1 MSLINLLAVV
11 NPSDYWRGGYVVTPW
26 QPIAQQFHLSP
37 DKLILSD
44 LRDRTHVPLLAQVD
58 QIDPNDP
65 SRDMLVFSLP
75 QPIPPTSGSEAI
87 ASMLI
92 KIDRGKLR
100 PRGAG
105 EPYLEVVWDPDRR
118 ARGVRLINQR
128 LTVWLNLVPDP
139 ENNGRNWFAGAATS
153 IQLDHREILD
163 PFQSATGEWMKH
175 DPEKRC
181 LQVAELQLPP
191 PPHPIKS
198 PYYSVPLFNHAY
210 RLVAQN
216 EGPVRASIT
225 IASEPFDY
233 MGPDPVTGM
242 NRHLTCELHRVI
254 SLYAGAD
261 YLIEELVVKGKP
273 KGEEDEPFGAEVV
286 NLSFAVR
293 YFTHMDLGHQPTLYQ
308 PPHVE
313 GWFAIGSSVSPYPGY
328 GFATDLHI
336 DAVRYP
342 HKDNEYHLSWQ
353 LLPGR
358 SATCL
363 HLFMRGQAD
372 AGDART
378 GRSWYELLYQPLRAE
393 VYQEASSSVLPND
406 RPNTTQPDHKTT
418 NRTTNRN
425 PASPSKTI
433 LVIGYGNSL
442 RGDDIAGQRVA
453 DLIATWELPN
463 LQALAVHQLTPELA
477 EQLAMVDL
485 TIFVDAYAASTG
497 HSVCVHP
504 VELAKTGIT
513 TGHWCEPSVLLAITQ
528 ALFGYHPQSWWVTVP
543 GVNFEV
549 SDRLSIVAERGIEGA
564 LRQIN
569 HLIETYEYQA
579 TFNPI
584 AAN

>member
-11 NPSDYWRGGYVVTPW
+11 NPSDYWRGGYVATPW

-37 DKLILSD
+37 DELILSD
-44 LRDRTHVPLLAQVD
+44 LRDRTHSSLWGQVD
-58 QIDPNDP
+58 RIDPDDP
-65 SRDMLVFSLP
+65 DRDMLIFSLP
-75 QPIPPTSGSEAI
+75 QPIPPVSGSGAM

-92 KIDRGKLR
+92 KIDQGKLL

-105 EPYLEVVWDPDRR
+105 EPYLEVVWDPDGR
-118 ARGVRLINQR
+118 ARGVRLINKR

-139 ENNGRNWFAGAATS
+139 ENHGRNWFAGAATS
-153 IQLDHREILD
+153 VQLEHQEILD
-163 PFQSATGEWMKH
+163 PFPAATGEWMHH

-216 EGPVRASIT
+216 EGPVRASVT

-233 MGPDPVTGM
+233 MGPDPVSGM
-242 NRHLTCELHRVI
+242 NRHLTCELYRVI

-261 YLIEELVVKGKP
+261 YLIEDLVVKGKP
-273 KGEEDEPFGAEVV
+273 KGQDDEQFGAAAV

-293 YFTHMDLGHQPTLYQ
+293 YFTHIDLGHQPILYR

-336 DAVRYP
+336 DAVSYP
-342 HKDNEYHLSWQ
+342 HQGNEHQLSWQ

-363 HLFMRGQAD
+363 HLFMRGQTEAD
-372 AGDART
+372 DSQT
-378 GRSWYELLYQPLRAE
+378 GRSWYELLYEPLKAE
-393 VYQEASSSVLPND
+393 VYQEAISSILQNDPPKDYPN
-406 RPNTTQPDHKTT
+406 PMQSASKPT
-418 NRTTNRN
+418 NRDPTRVAN
-425 PASPSKTI
+425 KI

-442 RGDDIAGQRVA
+442 RGDDIAGRRVA
-453 DLIATWELPN
+453 DIVATWKLSN
-463 LQALAVHQLTPELA
+463 VQALAVHQLTPELA
-477 EQLAMVDL
+477 EQLATVEL
-485 TIFVDAYAASTG
+485 AIFVDAYAASTG

-528 ALFGYHPQSWWVTVP
+528 ALFGHYPQSWWVTVP
-543 GVNFEV
+543 GVNFEL
-549 SDRLSIVAERGIEGA
+549 SDRLSVVAEHGIEGA

-569 HLIETYEYQA
+569 HLIETYGH
-579 TFNPI
+579 
-584 AAN
+584 